1 MRNQVVT
8 VIALL
13 QASTAFGFQPSSTS
27 TTFQRPL
34 AHNLS
39 KHSNIGHA
47 NIVNRQPLLHPSKST
62 ASPFLSLQ
70 ASTSSSTPETVVDT
84 EAIVK
89 YGVAAVTQLSLISGF
104 LYGLDQ
110 ILAQTGLTV
119 PSAVTWLLCY
129 AFSLK
134 SRVFNPLNNQRPERG
149 GKPSDTEEE
158 GKKQIFQDRI
168 QPSWTPPGV
177 IFPIMWIL
185 IISPL
190 RATSSMFVIQ
200 SLGEYFTLPFMSLIL
215 HLTIG
220 DVWNTINN
228 GERRFGAS
236 VVGVSCVY
244 FSALNAAWQYY
255 QVDTL
260 AGKLL
265 GATAIWLTIASALI
279 IQTWRLNVDEEGKM
293 DSLLPMKVDG
303 EESKTQFSWF

>member
-1 MRNQVVT
+1 MRNNIVT

-13 QASTAFGFQPSSTS
+13 QAGTAFGFHPSST
-27 TTFQRPL
+27 TLKFNRPL
-34 AHNLS
+34 DYVS
-39 KHSNIGHA
+39 KHSKVSHNNVVDYQPHLPS
-47 NIVNRQPLLHPSKST
+47 RSTSSPLL
-62 ASPFLSLQ
+62 SLK
-70 ASTSSSTPETVVDT
+70 ASTSSSTPESVVDT

-89 YGVAAVTQLSLISGF
+89 YGVGAVTQLSLISAF
-104 LYGLDQ
+104 LYGIDQ
-110 ILAQTGLTV
+110 ILAQTGLGV
-119 PSAVTWLLCY
+119 PTAATWLLCY

-149 GKPSDTEEE
+149 GKQSDEEE

-190 RATSSMFVIQ
+190 RATSSTLIIQ

-244 FSALNAAWQYY
+244 LSALNAAWQYY
-255 QVDTL
+255 QVDPL
-260 AGKLL
+260 AGELL
-265 GATAIWLTIASALI
+265 GGTAIWLTIASALI

-293 DSLLPMKVDG
+293 DSLLPMKVEG